1 MPNVLLSTHL
11 PKNHYMRAPELHAAA
26 HAFVHAVLHQKKNDS
41 RTVPTRIRKMQAPE
55 QSGAQR
61 TIFAA
66 PQSETLSAWERLAD
80 DDEPFDDGEPLD
92 DLPDDVTEQE
102 RAEIERFDLNRYR

>member
-1 MPNVLLSTHL
+1 MPRPDRRNNPVRSVLSL
-11 PKNHYMRAPELHAAA
+11 PP
-26 HAFVHAVLHQKKNDS
+26 
-41 RTVPTRIRKMQAPE
+41 
-55 QSGAQR
+55 
-61 TIFAA
+61 

-102 RAEIERFDLNRYR
+102 RTEIERFDLNRYR

>member
-1 MPNVLLSTHL
+1 MC
-11 PKNHYMRAPELHAAA
+11 
-26 HAFVHAVLHQKKNDS
+26 
-41 RTVPTRIRKMQAPE
+41 IRDR
-55 QSGAQR
+55 R

-92 DLPDDVTEQE
+92 DLPDDVTEQ
-102 RAEIERFDLNRYR
+102 ALSLIHI

>member
-1 MPNVLLSTHL
+1 MPRPDRRNNPVRSVLSL
-11 PKNHYMRAPELHAAA
+11 PP
-26 HAFVHAVLHQKKNDS
+26 
-41 RTVPTRIRKMQAPE
+41 RT
-55 QSGAQR
+55 
-61 TIFAA
+61 
-66 PQSETLSAWERLAD
+66 ETLSAWERLAD

>member
-1 MPNVLLSTHL
+1 MPRPDRRN
-11 PKNHYMRAPELHAAA
+11 N
-26 HAFVHAVLHQKKNDS
+26 
-41 RTVPTRIRKMQAPE
+41 
-55 QSGAQR
+55 
-61 TIFAA
+61 

>member
-1 MPNVLLSTHL
+1 MPRPDRRNNPVRSVLSL
-11 PKNHYMRAPELHAAA
+11 PP
-26 HAFVHAVLHQKKNDS
+26 
-41 RTVPTRIRKMQAPE
+41 
-55 QSGAQR
+55 
-61 TIFAA
+61 

-80 DDEPFDDGEPLD
+80 DDELFDDGEPLD